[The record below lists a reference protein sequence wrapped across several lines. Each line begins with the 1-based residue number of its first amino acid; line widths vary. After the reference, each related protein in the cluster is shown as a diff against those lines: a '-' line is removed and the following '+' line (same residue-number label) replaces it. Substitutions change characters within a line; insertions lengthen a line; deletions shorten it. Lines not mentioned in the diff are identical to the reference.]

1 MKNLRVAARYAKSLL
16 DLAQDQNK
24 LEVIKSDVENL
35 QEMLGNRDF
44 YLLMKSPI
52 VSPAKKKSILE
63 SIFSAAKLDEMT
75 TAFGRILISKGRES
89 NLPEIVTAFQ
99 QQYKALKNITGVRIT
114 SATALDPTEL
124 HDIKAKLL
132 ASDSTGQDLDIE
144 TAVDPS
150 LIGGFVLEYNGKVY
164 DASVAHKLKE
174 IRKEFSKPNAYVSQ
188 IDQS

>member
-24 LEVIKSDVENL
+24 LDVIKGDVDNL

-75 TAFGRILISKGRES
+75 TAFARILITKGRES
-89 NLPEIVTAFQ
+89 NLPEIVSAFQ
-99 QQYKALKNITGVRIT
+99 QQYKSLKNITSVQIT
-114 SATALDPTEL
+114 SATPLTEVEM
-124 HDIKAKLL
+124 HDIRAKLL
-132 ASDSTGQDLDIE
+132 ASEATGQEVDIE
-144 TAVDPS
+144 TTIDES

-164 DASVAHKLKE
+164 DGSVAHKLKE
-174 IRKEFSKPNAYVSQ
+174 IRKEFSKPNIYVSQ

>member
-16 DLAQDQNK
+16 DLAQEQDK
-24 LEVIKSDVENL
+24 LDVIKSDVDNL

-52 VSPAKKKSILE
+52 VSPAKKKNILE

-75 TAFGRILISKGRES
+75 AAFARILVTKGRES

-99 QQYKALKNITGVRIT
+99 QQYKFLKNITSVQIT
-114 SATALDPTEL
+114 SATTLTDAEMN
-124 HDIKAKLL
+124 DIRAKLL
-132 ASDSTGQDLDIE
+132 ASDATGQEVDIQ
-144 TAVDPS
+144 TTIDPS
-150 LIGGFVLEYNGKVY
+150 LIGGFILEYNGKVY
-164 DASVAHKLKE
+164 DASVAHKLSE
-174 IRKEFSKPNAYVSQ
+174 IRKEFTKPNVYVSQ